1 MWITYRRTGSAL
13 GLMAVLAVAVF
24 TIAVAAFAVIAAV
37 VLAPVAL
44 LARAMRPASRRNRR
58 APSASPWPANRSSR
72 ERWQGVSEGWP
83 HETIEAEVVSAA
95 RSSDE
100 GDLLRLDSDKG

>member
-1 MWITYRRTGSAL
+1 MLITYRRTGSAI
-13 GLMAVLAVAVF
+13 GLIAVALGV
-24 TIAVAAFAVIAAV
+24 TVVAVAVAAFAVITAV

-58 APSASPWPANRSSR
+58 AASTSPWPH
-72 ERWQGVSEGWP
+72 Q
-83 HETIEAEVVSAA
+83 TIEAEVVGTT

-100 GDLLRLDSDKG
+100 RDLLRLDTDKG